1 MNNFFIISNRMK
13 DPDFEFGGKVRDYLV
28 SRGASCTEAFGDPDG
43 KQVAPEKT
51 DLIIVL
57 GGDGTML
64 KAADDNA
71 GGRVPLLGINLGQL
85 GYMAEIEKEGWKEA
99 LDSVLSGD
107 YEIEERM
114 MLEGRSARTGE
125 TMEALNDIVITRAG
139 KLQVVGID
147 VYVNGQFLNRYEAD
161 GIIVSTPTGSTAYNL
176 SAGGP
181 IVEPQARLILMTP
194 ICAHTLNTR
203 TIIFSPNDT
212 INCDH
217 SRRNKDRY
225 SPAFW
230 AKQFSPRAPAPNDC
244 HQSPKSRSKRR
255 KSPFPSA
262 VFRRQEDRLHRPYPA
277 CAPSRADCP
286 HHPRNARSHWRR
298 SRGSGS
304 RARTSQTADGYN
316 EAPPSL

>member
-28 SRGASCTEAFGDPDG
+28 SRGASCTEAFGDPEG

-212 INCDH
+212 IEMEIGAARTGKQAEVDADFDGDYH
-217 SRRNKDRY
+217 SVRMKTGERMRIRV
-225 SPAFW
+225 S
-230 AKQFSPRAPAPNDC
+230 AKTTRIL
-244 HQSPKSRSKRR
+244 RVKRL
-255 KSPFPSA
+255 SFLE
-262 VFRRQEDRLHRPYPA
+262 VLHRKM
-277 CAPSRADCP
+277 SV
-286 HHPRNARSHWRR
+286 
-298 SRGSGS
+298 
-304 RARTSQTADGYN
+304 
-316 EAPPSL
+316 

>member
-28 SRGASCTEAFGDPDG
+28 SRGASCTETFGDPDG

-212 INCDH
+212 IEMEIGAARTGKQAEVDADFDGDYH
-217 SRRNKDRY
+217 SVRMKTGERMRIRV
-225 SPAFW
+225 S
-230 AKQFSPRAPAPNDC
+230 AKTTRIL
-244 HQSPKSRSKRR
+244 RVKRL
-255 KSPFPSA
+255 SFLE
-262 VFRRQEDRLHRPYPA
+262 VLHRKM
-277 CAPSRADCP
+277 SV
-286 HHPRNARSHWRR
+286 
-298 SRGSGS
+298 
-304 RARTSQTADGYN
+304 
-316 EAPPSL
+316 

>member
-212 INCDH
+212 IEMEIGAARTGKQAEVDADFDGDYN
-217 SRRNKDRY
+217 SVRMKTGERMRIRV
-225 SPAFW
+225 S
-230 AKQFSPRAPAPNDC
+230 AKTTRIL
-244 HQSPKSRSKRR
+244 RVKRL
-255 KSPFPSA
+255 SFLE
-262 VFRRQEDRLHRPYPA
+262 VLHRKM
-277 CAPSRADCP
+277 SV
-286 HHPRNARSHWRR
+286 
-298 SRGSGS
+298 
-304 RARTSQTADGYN
+304 
-316 EAPPSL
+316 

>member
-13 DPDFEFGGKVRDYLV
+13 DPDFKFGGKVRDYLV

-212 INCDH
+212 IEMEIGAARTGKQAEVDADFDGDYH
-217 SRRNKDRY
+217 SVRMKTGERMRIRV
-225 SPAFW
+225 S
-230 AKQFSPRAPAPNDC
+230 AKTTRIL
-244 HQSPKSRSKRR
+244 RVKRL
-255 KSPFPSA
+255 SFLE
-262 VFRRQEDRLHRPYPA
+262 VLHRKM
-277 CAPSRADCP
+277 SV
-286 HHPRNARSHWRR
+286 
-298 SRGSGS
+298 
-304 RARTSQTADGYN
+304 
-316 EAPPSL
+316 

>member
-212 INCDH
+212 IEMEIGAARTGKQAEVDADFDGDYH
-217 SRRNKDRY
+217 SVRMKTGERMRIWV
-225 SPAFW
+225 S
-230 AKQFSPRAPAPNDC
+230 AKTTRIL
-244 HQSPKSRSKRR
+244 RVKRL
-255 KSPFPSA
+255 SFLE
-262 VFRRQEDRLHRPYPA
+262 VLHRKM
-277 CAPSRADCP
+277 SV
-286 HHPRNARSHWRR
+286 
-298 SRGSGS
+298 
-304 RARTSQTADGYN
+304 
-316 EAPPSL
+316 

>member
-99 LDSVLSGD
+99 LDSVLSGE

-212 INCDH
+212 IEMEIGAARTGKQAEVDADFDGDYH
-217 SRRNKDRY
+217 SVRMKTGERMRIRV
-225 SPAFW
+225 S
-230 AKQFSPRAPAPNDC
+230 AKTTRIL
-244 HQSPKSRSKRR
+244 RVKRL
-255 KSPFPSA
+255 SFLE
-262 VFRRQEDRLHRPYPA
+262 VLHRKM
-277 CAPSRADCP
+277 SV
-286 HHPRNARSHWRR
+286 
-298 SRGSGS
+298 
-304 RARTSQTADGYN
+304 
-316 EAPPSL
+316 

>member
-114 MLEGRSARTGE
+114 MLEVRSVRTGE

-203 TIIFSPNDT
+203 TIIFSPNHIIDMEIGAART
-212 INCDH
+212 GKQAEVDADFDGDYH
-217 SRRNKDRY
+217 SVRMKTGERMRIRV
-225 SPAFW
+225 S
-230 AKQFSPRAPAPNDC
+230 AKTTRIL
-244 HQSPKSRSKRR
+244 RVKRL
-255 KSPFPSA
+255 SFLE
-262 VFRRQEDRLHRPYPA
+262 VLHRKM
-277 CAPSRADCP
+277 SV
-286 HHPRNARSHWRR
+286 
-298 SRGSGS
+298 
-304 RARTSQTADGYN
+304 
-316 EAPPSL
+316 

>member
-212 INCDH
+212 IEMEIGAARTGKQAEVDADFDGDYH
-217 SRRNKDRY
+217 SVRMKTGERMRIRV
-225 SPAFW
+225 S
-230 AKQFSPRAPAPNDC
+230 AKTTRIL
-244 HQSPKSRSKRR
+244 RVKRL
-255 KSPFPSA
+255 SFLE
-262 VFRRQEDRLHRPYPA
+262 VLHRKM
-277 CAPSRADCP
+277 
-286 HHPRNARSHWRR
+286 
-298 SRGSGS
+298 SG
-304 RARTSQTADGYN
+304 
-316 EAPPSL
+316 

>member
-212 INCDH
+212 IEMEIGAARTGKQAEVDADIDGDYH
-217 SRRNKDRY
+217 SVRMKTGERMRIRV
-225 SPAFW
+225 S
-230 AKQFSPRAPAPNDC
+230 AKTTRIL
-244 HQSPKSRSKRR
+244 RVKRL
-255 KSPFPSA
+255 SFLE
-262 VFRRQEDRLHRPYPA
+262 VLHRKM
-277 CAPSRADCP
+277 SV
-286 HHPRNARSHWRR
+286 
-298 SRGSGS
+298 
-304 RARTSQTADGYN
+304 
-316 EAPPSL
+316 

>member
-13 DPDFEFGGKVRDYLV
+13 DLDFEFGGKVRDYLV

-212 INCDH
+212 IEMEIGAARTGKQAEVDADFDGDYH
-217 SRRNKDRY
+217 SVRMKTGERMRIRV
-225 SPAFW
+225 S
-230 AKQFSPRAPAPNDC
+230 AKTTRIL
-244 HQSPKSRSKRR
+244 RVKRL
-255 KSPFPSA
+255 SFLE
-262 VFRRQEDRLHRPYPA
+262 VLHRKM
-277 CAPSRADCP
+277 SV
-286 HHPRNARSHWRR
+286 
-298 SRGSGS
+298 
-304 RARTSQTADGYN
+304 
-316 EAPPSL
+316 

>member
-125 TMEALNDIVITRAG
+125 NMEALNDIVITRAG

-212 INCDH
+212 IEMEIGAARTGKQAEVDADFDGDYH
-217 SRRNKDRY
+217 SVRMKTGERMRIRV
-225 SPAFW
+225 S
-230 AKQFSPRAPAPNDC
+230 AKTTRIL
-244 HQSPKSRSKRR
+244 RVKRL
-255 KSPFPSA
+255 SFLE
-262 VFRRQEDRLHRPYPA
+262 VLHRKM
-277 CAPSRADCP
+277 SV
-286 HHPRNARSHWRR
+286 
-298 SRGSGS
+298 
-304 RARTSQTADGYN
+304 
-316 EAPPSL
+316 

>member
-176 SAGGP
+176 S
-181 IVEPQARLILMTP
+181 P

-212 INCDH
+212 IEMEIGAARTGKQAEVDADFDGDYH
-217 SRRNKDRY
+217 SVRMKTGERMRIRV
-225 SPAFW
+225 S
-230 AKQFSPRAPAPNDC
+230 AKTTRIL
-244 HQSPKSRSKRR
+244 RVKRL
-255 KSPFPSA
+255 SFLE
-262 VFRRQEDRLHRPYPA
+262 VLHRKM
-277 CAPSRADCP
+277 SV
-286 HHPRNARSHWRR
+286 
-298 SRGSGS
+298 
-304 RARTSQTADGYN
+304 
-316 EAPPSL
+316 

>member
-28 SRGASCTEAFGDPDG
+28 SRGASCTEAFGDPVG

-212 INCDH
+212 IEMEIGAARTGKQAEVDADFDGDYH
-217 SRRNKDRY
+217 SVRMKTGERMRIRV
-225 SPAFW
+225 S
-230 AKQFSPRAPAPNDC
+230 AKTTRIL
-244 HQSPKSRSKRR
+244 RVKRV
-255 KSPFPSA
+255 SFLE
-262 VFRRQEDRLHRPYPA
+262 VLHRKM
-277 CAPSRADCP
+277 SV
-286 HHPRNARSHWRR
+286 
-298 SRGSGS
+298 
-304 RARTSQTADGYN
+304 
-316 EAPPSL
+316 

>member
-28 SRGASCTEAFGDPDG
+28 SRGAFCTEAFGDPDG

-212 INCDH
+212 IEMEIGAARTGKQAEVDADFDGDYH
-217 SRRNKDRY
+217 SVRMKTGERMRIRV
-225 SPAFW
+225 S
-230 AKQFSPRAPAPNDC
+230 AKTTRIL
-244 HQSPKSRSKRR
+244 RVKRL
-255 KSPFPSA
+255 SFLE
-262 VFRRQEDRLHRPYPA
+262 VLHRKM
-277 CAPSRADCP
+277 SV
-286 HHPRNARSHWRR
+286 
-298 SRGSGS
+298 
-304 RARTSQTADGYN
+304 
-316 EAPPSL
+316 

>member
-28 SRGASCTEAFGDPDG
+28 SRGASCTEAFGDQDG

-212 INCDH
+212 IEMEIGAARTGKQAEVDADFDGDYH
-217 SRRNKDRY
+217 SVRMKTGERMRIRV
-225 SPAFW
+225 S
-230 AKQFSPRAPAPNDC
+230 AKTTRIL
-244 HQSPKSRSKRR
+244 RVKRL
-255 KSPFPSA
+255 SFLE
-262 VFRRQEDRLHRPYPA
+262 VLHRKM
-277 CAPSRADCP
+277 SV
-286 HHPRNARSHWRR
+286 
-298 SRGSGS
+298 
-304 RARTSQTADGYN
+304 
-316 EAPPSL
+316 

>member
-114 MLEGRSARTGE
+114 MLEGRSARTCE

-212 INCDH
+212 IEMEIGAARTGKQAEVDADFDGDYH
-217 SRRNKDRY
+217 SVRMKTGERMRIRV
-225 SPAFW
+225 S
-230 AKQFSPRAPAPNDC
+230 AKTTRIL
-244 HQSPKSRSKRR
+244 RVKRL
-255 KSPFPSA
+255 SFLE
-262 VFRRQEDRLHRPYPA
+262 VLHRKM
-277 CAPSRADCP
+277 SV
-286 HHPRNARSHWRR
+286 
-298 SRGSGS
+298 
-304 RARTSQTADGYN
+304 
-316 EAPPSL
+316 

>member
-71 GGRVPLLGINLGQL
+71 GGRVPLL

-212 INCDH
+212 IEMEIGAARTGKQAEVDADFDGDYH
-217 SRRNKDRY
+217 SVRMKTGERMRIRV
-225 SPAFW
+225 S
-230 AKQFSPRAPAPNDC
+230 AKTTRIL
-244 HQSPKSRSKRR
+244 RVKRL
-255 KSPFPSA
+255 SFLE
-262 VFRRQEDRLHRPYPA
+262 VLHRKM
-277 CAPSRADCP
+277 SV
-286 HHPRNARSHWRR
+286 
-298 SRGSGS
+298 
-304 RARTSQTADGYN
+304 
-316 EAPPSL
+316 

>member
-212 INCDH
+212 IEMEIGAARTGKQAEVDADFDGDYH
-217 SRRNKDRY
+217 SVRMKTGERMRIRV
-225 SPAFW
+225 S
-230 AKQFSPRAPAPNDC
+230 AKTTRIL
-244 HQSPKSRSKRR
+244 RVKRL
-255 KSPFPSA
+255 SFLE
-262 VFRRQEDRLHRPYPA
+262 VLHRKM
-277 CAPSRADCP
+277 SV
-286 HHPRNARSHWRR
+286 
-298 SRGSGS
+298 
-304 RARTSQTADGYN
+304 
-316 EAPPSL
+316 

>member
-13 DPDFEFGGKVRDYLV
+13 DPDFEVGGKVRDYLV

-212 INCDH
+212 IEMEIGAARTGKQAEVDADFDGDYH
-217 SRRNKDRY
+217 SVRMKTGERMRIRV
-225 SPAFW
+225 S
-230 AKQFSPRAPAPNDC
+230 AKTTRIL
-244 HQSPKSRSKRR
+244 RVKRL
-255 KSPFPSA
+255 SFLE
-262 VFRRQEDRLHRPYPA
+262 VLHRKM
-277 CAPSRADCP
+277 SV
-286 HHPRNARSHWRR
+286 
-298 SRGSGS
+298 
-304 RARTSQTADGYN
+304 
-316 EAPPSL
+316 